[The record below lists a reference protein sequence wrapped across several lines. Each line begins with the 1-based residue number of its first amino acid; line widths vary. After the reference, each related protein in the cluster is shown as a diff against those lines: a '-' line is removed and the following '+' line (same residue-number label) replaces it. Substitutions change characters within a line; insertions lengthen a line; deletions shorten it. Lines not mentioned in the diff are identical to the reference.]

1 MSASDLGGVP
11 SPAQFGIGRLWG
23 AIREAIIV
31 ADVGTEQIV
40 LWNPAATEIFGY
52 AEDEAIGLPLH
63 RLVPERLRRPH
74 HEGLAHYRETGR
86 GRYIDSATILEL
98 PAVHRDGSELTIEM
112 SLTPFDRPEGTG
124 RYALAVIRDIS
135 ERKRLEEARDD
146 FVAMVAH
153 DLKSPLTVIVGC
165 LSAIDTRIQ
174 QYPDQRLREVFT
186 VMEHS
191 AERVTQLIDDLVKT
205 AKLEWGSELIPKP
218 FDLGSLVTEVV
229 KQYMMGH
236 PGRLFSVRLPSSLP
250 AALGDKTGTQRV
262 LENLLSNAVK
272 FSEEGQSI
280 EVEVRLDDSGVITCV
295 QDHGRGITKDKLETV
310 FDKFSRSGRDP
321 RTPGTGLGLYIA
333 KLFVESQGGAISVAS
348 QEGEGTAFSFT
359 LPTAESTAA
368 SD

>member
-1 MSASDLGGVP
+1 MSASDPGGVP

-23 AIREAIIV
+23 TIREAIIV
-31 ADVGTEQIV
+31 ADAGTEQIV
-40 LWNPAATEIFGY
+40 LWNPAATAIFGY

-63 RLVPERLRRPH
+63 QLVPERLRRPH
-74 HEGLAHYRETGR
+74 REGLARYRETGR
-86 GRYIDSATILEL
+86 GRYIDEATILEL

-112 SLTPFDRPEGTG
+112 SLTPFDKSGGTG

-165 LSAIDTRIQ
+165 LSAIDSRLKES
-174 QYPDQRLREVFT
+174 PDQRLREVFT

-191 AERVTQLIDDLVKT
+191 AERVTRLIEDLVKT
-205 AKLEWGSELIPKP
+205 AKLESGSELIRKP

-229 KQYMMGH
+229 KQYMVGH
-236 PGRLFSVRLPSSLP
+236 PSRLFSVRLPSSLP
-250 AALGDKTGTQRV
+250 TVPGDESGTQRV

-280 EVEVRLDDSGVITCV
+280 EVEVQLADSVLTTCV
-295 QDHGRGITKDKLETV
+295 RDHGRGITKDKLETV
-310 FDKFSRSGRDP
+310 FEKFSRSGRDP

-333 KLFVESQGGAISVAS
+333 KLFVESQGGSISIAS
-348 QEGEGTAFSFT
+348 EEGRGTTFSFT
-359 LPTAESTAA
+359 LPTAEIG
-368 SD
+368 